1 RPKNTKKTILHLLS
15 YLGRHK
21 WMFALVALL
30 VFISAGANLMGTY
43 LLKPMINLYI
53 VPGDLGGLLKG
64 VAIMGVMY
72 FCGAM
77 ATLGYNQ
84 LMVHTSQQVIQEIRQ
99 DLFEHVQTLPLKY
112 FDAHTH
118 GELMS

>member
-1 RPKNTKKTILHLLS
+1 MWGTSAPRTRKRRSFIFLS

-53 VPGDLGGLLKG
+53 VPGTWAD
-64 VAIMGVMY
+64 
-72 FCGAM
+72 
-77 ATLGYNQ
+77 
-84 LMVHTSQQVIQEIRQ
+84 S
-99 DLFEHVQTLPLKY
+99 
-112 FDAHTH
+112 
-118 GELMS
+118 